1 MNDIGQ
7 ATARGP
13 GIDQTEWQ
21 VVLHFCSTHKIKKA
35 FYLKDLMTKALTK
48 IAVSI
53 DEYFSWKILKIWPH
67 QAQLN
72 PSKFKMSFI

>member
-1 MNDIGQ
+1 MTSVKQQQEDLESIKRNDK
-7 ATARGP
+7 
-13 GIDQTEWQ
+13 
-21 VVLHFCSTHKIKKA
+21 LFCIFAVHIKLKKL
-35 FYLKDLMTKALTK
+35 FILKDLMTKALTK